1 MNFGGDHQR
10 RPRRSMCH
18 SQIYSASREGAWRWS
33 VCFIVPTI
41 YCKTQ
46 QRARKDK
53 DMFSLRYLSFVS
65 LYFDFWTILVHR
77 SFDDSSYFVLVNIQ

>member
-33 VCFIVPTI
+33 VCFVPTI

-46 QRARKDK
+46 QNSTLMGQERQGYAQLK
-53 DMFSLRYLSFVS
+53 VS
-65 LYFDFWTILVHR
+65 
-77 SFDDSSYFVLVNIQ
+77 